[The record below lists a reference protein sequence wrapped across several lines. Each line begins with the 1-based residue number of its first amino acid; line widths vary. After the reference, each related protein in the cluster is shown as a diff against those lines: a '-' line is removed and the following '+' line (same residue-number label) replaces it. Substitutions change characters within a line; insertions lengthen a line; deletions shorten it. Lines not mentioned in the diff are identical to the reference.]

1 MFRQEGTF
9 VSIVNRIADMVI
21 LSVLWCVFSL
31 PLVTVGASSAAL
43 YHTVVKVIRQ
53 DRGYAFSTFTA
64 SFRSNLRQALAPT
77 LLYLSVFGALG
88 AACLVFWEDTDSIL
102 ASSYVMLSMILLLLF
117 AAAFLHTVALIGRFR
132 LTGRELF
139 TVVVRLSFRHLFR
152 NILLLCMLVFA
163 LEAALYYLPLLFILP
178 SGFSFLCSLIQEPL
192 FSRYIR
198 FEDDWNTD
206 VLHREDLPFS
216 GKGADRED
224 NP

>member
-1 MFRQEGTF
+1 
-9 VSIVNRIADMVI
+9 MVI

-117 AAAFLHTVALIGRFR
+117 AAAFLHTFALIGRFR